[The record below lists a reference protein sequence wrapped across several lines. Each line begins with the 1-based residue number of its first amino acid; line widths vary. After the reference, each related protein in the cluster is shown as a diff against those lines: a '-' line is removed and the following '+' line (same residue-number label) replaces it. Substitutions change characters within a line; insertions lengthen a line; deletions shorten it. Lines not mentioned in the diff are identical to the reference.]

1 MHPEILIGMG
11 GWSLPAFDGP
21 FYPAA
26 QGKGFRKLEYFSR
39 YFDLVEVNA
48 TFYTTSLGPQQAR
61 RWLRDVQE
69 NREFMFTVKLYQ
81 GFTHTFDAT
90 QGDVKSIH
98 ALLEPLASA
107 GKLGGLILQF
117 PHSFKQTPDNEAYL
131 RTLAGK
137 FAAWS
142 LFVELR
148 HDSWNSEQTFS
159 FLKECGLQ
167 LVNTDLPAI
176 KQHMPFTNE
185 AWGESA
191 YYRLMGRNK
200 ESWDRGGVQERY
212 KYFYSE
218 QELRE
223 VLDRIERL
231 KATVQKAFVV
241 FHNDPN
247 ANSPVN
253 GFQLQHMSRPDKPLT
268 APSALIEAFPQLKTI
283 CKPPAPAEP
292 PPGRVHRVTA
302 AETRRRK
309 GHNPAS

>member
-1 MHPEILIGMG
+1 MG

-21 FYPAA
+21 FYPAV
-26 QGKGFRKLEYFSR
+26 QGKDFRKLEFFSR

-48 TFYTTSLGPQQAR
+48 TFYTTSLGPRQAR
-61 RWLRDVQE
+61 RWLQDVEE
-69 NREFMFTVKLYQ
+69 NKEFTFTVKLYQ

-90 QGDVKSIH
+90 QGDAKAVH

-107 GKLGGLILQF
+107 GRLGGLVLQF
-117 PHSFKQTPDNEAYL
+117 PHSFRRTPDNEAAV
-131 RTLAGK
+131 RKLASAFG
-137 FAAWS
+137 AWP
-142 LFVELR
+142 LFVEVR
-148 HDSWNSEQTFS
+148 HDSWNSDPSMTF
-159 FLKECGLQ
+159 LRECGLQ

-185 AWGESA
+185 AWGDVA

-200 ESWDRGGVQERY
+200 ASWDKGSVQERY
-212 KYFYSE
+212 HYFYSE

-223 VLDRIERL
+223 VLDRIGRL

-247 ANSPVN
+247 AHSPVN
-253 GFQLQHMSRPDKPLT
+253 GFQLRHMSRPDKPLT
-268 APSALIEAFPQLKTI
+268 APAALLDAFPQLKTI
-283 CKPPAPAEP
+283 CKPPAAAD
-292 PPGRVHRVTA
+292 GSLTQANRVHRVTA

-309 GHNPAS
+309 GHDPVS